1 MLYFPFWT
9 STVCFPCFPFFI
21 DRTWKQVLSIQTI
34 YPWSIIG
41 QLNVKVAATENEEQ
55 CTLINIIC
63 IGFQNPFSFLW
74 SFFDKQFLKSR
85 QISWK
90 IFEVEFIFWQSY
102 SWRPATLP
110 EKYSFK
116 HSRKISPGFC
126 KVFKI
131 FISTKLYTQDRKL
144 GAKKTRRIGERIQ
157 L

>member
-1 MLYFPFWT
+1 M
-9 STVCFPCFPFFI
+9 FPFFYWSHLKAGAVHSN
-21 DRTWKQVLSIQTI
+21 DLSLFGKR
-34 YPWSIIG
+34 SIIG

-55 CTLINIIC
+55 YTLINIIY

-74 SFFDKQFLKSR
+74 SFFDKQFVKSR

-90 IFEVEFIFWQSY
+90 IFEVELIFWQSY

-116 HSRKISPGFC
+116 HFQKISPGFC

-131 FISTKLYTQDRKL
+131 FISTKLYIQDRKL
-144 GAKKTRRIGERIQ
+144 GAKKRRRTGERIQ